1 MTAAAWTVTLLV
13 LAVWADAELPGG
25 HHDGLRRLGCMRRNA
40 AYCVT
45 RAVLVAAI
53 WAAGRVRAERGRP

>member
-13 LAVWADAELPGG
+13 LAGCAVYARTALRGHQGG
-25 HHDGLRRLGCMRRNA
+25 AGCLRRTA
-40 AYCVT
+40 AFRTT

-53 WAAGRVRAERGRP
+53 WAARRVRAERGRP